1 MVIDGTETFDQNII
15 ANGFNKFFTE
25 IGPKLAFSIPTSF
38 KDFKQFMNVSET
50 VLQKDTLQ
58 DDELKEGFNSLKS
71 NKSEEFD
78 NNSSSVVN
86 FCISG
91 IFDPLKHIFNLS
103 LQTGIFPNGM
113 KIAQVLA
120 IFSSFRNSLLLTN
133 QSLHVSSNLSYVQ

>member
-25 IGPKLAFSIPTSF
+25 IGPKLAFSISASF

-71 NKSEEFD
+71 NKSPEFG
-78 NNSSSVVN
+78 NNYSSVVN

-133 QSLHVSSNLSYVQ
+133 QSLNVSSNLSYVQ